1 MKTATSMDIDLQCLE
16 QITDASDH
24 VFELYTEKTE
34 ENQDLG
40 YVNRTKDNIVIQ
52 LPNSKIELNIKQSLS
67 QLSSKNETS
76 STGFVCWRASQAL
89 VDWILIQGSLFHKFF
104 VGRKLKVVEL
114 GTGVGGVC
122 ALILGPLVKEYICT
136 DQKHILKLL
145 KENIINNV
153 ESFNSGTIECDG
165 AGSKIEVVEFDW
177 EEIEYGLASYHE
189 VTDSKP
195 DLIIACDTIYNE
207 YLIPYFLDAVDAF
220 LTEDNGALIGI
231 QLRDDYT
238 LEKFVSQ
245 TIERFDL
252 YVIPDEFLSENLK
265 MGFVV
270 YYIVKKL

>member
-1 MKTATSMDIDLQCLE
+1 MDIDLQCLD
-16 QITDASDH
+16 QIIDASDH

-40 YVNRTKDNIVIQ
+40 YVNRTKDHIVIR
-52 LPNSKIELNIKQSLS
+52 LPLSEVELNIKQSLS

-89 VDWILIQGSLFHKFF
+89 VDWILSPGSLFHKYFI
-104 VGRKLKVVEL
+104 GRKLSVVEL

-122 ALILGPLVKEYICT
+122 ASVLGPLIKQYICT

-153 ESFNSGTIECDG
+153 EAFDSKTIECDKTG
-165 AGSKIEVVEFDW
+165 DSRIEVVEFDW
-177 EEIEYGLASYHE
+177 EEIDYGLYNYHE
-189 VTDSKP
+189 LTDSKP

-207 YLIPYFLDAVDAF
+207 YLIPYFLNALEAF
-220 LTEDNGALIGI
+220 LTEANGALIGI

-238 LEKFVSQ
+238 LERFVAQ
-245 TIERFDL
+245 AIERFKL
-252 YVIPDEFLSENLK
+252 FVIPDEFLSENLK
-265 MGFVV
+265 IGFVV
-270 YYIVKKL
+270 YYIVKI